1 MTIAVGATVM
11 GSGEP
16 AGTEAVEIVAS
27 RHPRADEMDAYERV
41 LGDAMMGDATLFA
54 REDYV
59 EEAWRIVDP
68 ILKNSTP
75 IHEYEKGAWGPSEVA
90 QAVSPPEG
98 WHNPS
103 ATEQE
108 DFRSSP
114 GTRRAEQGG
123 DGAAGANGAAA
134 AKELVGILTPTLQ
147 RWISCINELSA
158 ARAALSTST
167 RQAQP
172 LSRAIYW
179 EQADF
184 TKVLFICSFK
194 VVTWQVALEKLGLA
208 SSGAF
213 CFVIE
218 KACGVGRSL
227 RKTDRPSAGSKRSLT
242 TGRATEGRILPE
254 GESANE
260 PAKSFCHRALEGFIV
275 FSILW
280 RELCK
285 LLIINGLS
293 CHLSLYSRIL

>member
-1 MTIAVGATVM
+1 
-11 GSGEP
+11 
-16 AGTEAVEIVAS
+16 
-27 RHPRADEMDAYERV
+27 
-41 LGDAMMGDATLFA
+41 
-54 REDYV
+54 
-59 EEAWRIVDP
+59 
-68 ILKNSTP
+68 
-75 IHEYEKGAWGPSEVA
+75 
-90 QAVSPPEG
+90 
-98 WHNPS
+98 
-103 ATEQE
+103 
-108 DFRSSP
+108 
-114 GTRRAEQGG
+114 
-123 DGAAGANGAAA
+123 
-134 AKELVGILTPTLQ
+134 